1 MGTAYQDIGEINV
14 GPLLSIKIGADG
26 SFQVRH
32 AAKTD
37 YQFNPPASALGDAGV
52 LLADLT
58 NGRLYAP
65 DFANHDDTDVSISYN
80 TWDPH
85 SQSVVMTADGVSRVI
100 TTLQTLGDDLTVI
113 LIDSYVHGQNC
124 WRTDIIIQNVT
135 TTDYD
140 VILYR
145 MADVYLNGSNNGY
158 GATRAGGIVGVT
170 ENEDND
176 PVGNA
181 LWLAPLVAD
190 QYEEDDPTTLWSKLE
205 SLADLDN
212 TVIAT
217 SDDAA
222 CCVAWEL
229 SIPGRSMVVRSC
241 VTQIDIA
248 APVVPPALDIWHFH
262 GYCYQGPDGNMQT
275 PLSGVKVNLYVG
287 ATNNFASA
295 TLKRFNTSDL
305 SGFWYLV
312 DEQYTYYWVE
322 AVVPAGMTATGV
334 STGDGTIISDTLLR
348 WGPNPARGVH
358 ASNRFF
364 ME

>member
-1 MGTAYQDIGEINV
+1 MGIPYQDIGEINV
-14 GPLLSIKIGADG
+14 GPLLNIWIGEDG

-32 AAKTD
+32 TANID
-37 YQFNPPASALGDAGV
+37 YQFSPPASVLADAGV

-58 NGRLYAP
+58 NSRLYAP
-65 DFANHDDTDVSISYN
+65 DFAEHVDTNVSISY
-80 TWDPH
+80 TVWDPH

-100 TTLQTLGDDLTVI
+100 TILQTLGDDLTVI
-113 LIDSYVHGQNC
+113 LVDTYVHGQNC
-124 WRTDIIIQNVT
+124 WRTDIIIYNIT

-145 MADVYLNGSNNGY
+145 VADVYLNGSTNGY
-158 GATRAGGIVGVT
+158 GATRAGGVVGVT

-181 LWLAPLVAD
+181 LWMAPLVAD
-190 QYEEDDPTTLWSKLE
+190 QYEEDDPTTIWSKLE
-205 SLADLDN
+205 ARSDLDN
-212 TVIAT
+212 TVVAT
-217 SDDAA
+217 SDDAMCA
-222 CCVAWEL
+222 VAWEL

-248 APVVPPALDIWHFH
+248 APVVPPTLDIWHFH
-262 GYCYQGPDGNMQT
+262 GFCYQGPDGNMQT
-275 PLSGVKVNLYVG
+275 PLSGVKLNLYVG
-287 ATNNFASA
+287 STSDFGAA

-312 DEQYTYYWVE
+312 EEQYTYYWVE

-334 STGDGTIISDTLLR
+334 STGDGTIISNTLLR
-348 WGPNPARGVH
+348 WGANPARGVH
-358 ASNRFF
+358 TGNRFF
-364 ME
+364 MQ